1 MASHDRFVN
10 EYEALAERLRGG
22 SESEVR
28 DAIQRLIHQSNKQM
42 SSTEVDLF
50 TLEVIDP
57 DWAANDPERAQRLM
71 RQLENEATTAGELP
85 GT

>member
-22 SESEVR
+22 SDSEAR
-28 DAIQRLIHQSNKQM
+28 DAIQRLIHETNQRM

-57 DWAANDPERAQRLM
+57 DWAARDPERAQSLM
-71 RQLENEATTAGELP
+71 RQLESEATTAGELP